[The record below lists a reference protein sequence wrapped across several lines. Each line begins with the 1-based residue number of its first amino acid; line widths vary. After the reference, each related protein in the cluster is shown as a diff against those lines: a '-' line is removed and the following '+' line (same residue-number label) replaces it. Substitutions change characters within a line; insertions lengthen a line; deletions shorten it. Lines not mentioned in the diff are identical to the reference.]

1 MSTMNRILLAAA
13 AALSLGV
20 APALAQEAGQQQ
32 QRKPQGPT
40 VVKSF
45 GGWDVRC
52 FQAASPIPCD
62 VWEATAFKNTGVVA
76 VSVSVAYMPSRDA
89 NFLEFVVPLQADL
102 QKGARIVAGDFTS
115 PVLKFH
121 HCERVGCYIVVQD
134 GNAIVDAM
142 RHQSQ
147 MKIRLT
153 KFHGATADLDVP
165 LKGFGEAH
173 AAMVELAKQKQS
185 SGGST
190 APADAPADSG
200 GGNP

>member
-1 MSTMNRILLAAA
+1 MNTMNRFLLAAA
-13 AALSLGV
+13 ATLSLGLV
-20 APALAQEAGQQQ
+20 PALAQQGGQQP
-32 QRKPQGPT
+32 RKPQGPT

-45 GGWDVRC
+45 NGWDVRC
-52 FQAASPIPCD
+52 FQASSPIPCD

-89 NFLEFVVPLQADL
+89 NFIEFVVPLQADL
-102 QKGARIVAGDFTS
+102 QKGARIVAGSFTS
-115 PVLKFH
+115 PALKFH
-121 HCERVGCYIVVQD
+121 HCERVGCYLVVQD

-142 RHQSQ
+142 KHQPQ

-153 KFHGATADLDVP
+153 KFHGQTADLDVP

-185 SGGST
+185 GGGAA
-190 APADAPADSG
+190 APADTSTDTS